1 MNGPGKWIML
11 LVAFSDDDF
20 EPVVLKE
27 RIGADEDE
35 QLAAFLRGGELL
47 AVLGDEEESVAEGCR
62 RDLEKQCLR

>member
-27 RIGADEDE
+27 RIAADEDE

-47 AVLGDEEESVAEGCR
+47 AVLGDEEESVAEGFR

>member
-27 RIGADEDE
+27 RIPVDEDE

-47 AVLGDEEESVAEGCR
+47 AVLGDEEEAVAEGCR